1 MPTGGLPRHILPL
14 VGYNYVVYSLDRTVA
29 LNMGLLRPVQ
39 CILPEGSVV
48 NPVYPAAT
56 GMRSLTCA
64 RIQGMVTGAFSRA
77 MPDRLPAGPSGG
89 GGILNVRT
97 TDSRTGR
104 LAMASINPI
113 TGGGGGTSFVDGQD
127 GSNSFLKN
135 TPVEITEAE
144 VPIRVRSYE
153 LVPDSGGPGRYR
165 GGLAA
170 QMTFQMFT
178 PNSVVTARNRDRVR
192 FSCWGL
198 EGGLP
203 GSTCGF
209 HRTNGNAKP
218 EDLGNTDVV
227 RCGPGDILTIS
238 AAGAGGWGD
247 PFERPDQEVLRD
259 VLGGKVSESGARA
272 YGVVVKD
279 GVVDEAATKALRST
293 PRESLEGM
301 TFDPERLSFER
312 IWSDAVWDRLSQ
324 HLFALPVEWRFFV
337 KHELF
342 AAVNADAAAKDDP
355 VAALERAYARVLKQ
369 YPQIVPRRLEDA
381 A

>member
-1 MPTGGLPRHILPL
+1 M
-14 VGYNYVVYSLDRTVA
+14 
-29 LNMGLLRPVQ
+29 
-39 CILPEGSVV
+39 
-48 NPVYPAAT
+48 
-56 GMRSLTCA
+56 
-64 RIQGMVTGAFSRA
+64 
-77 MPDRLPAGPSGG
+77 
-89 GGILNVRT
+89 
-97 TDSRTGR
+97 
-104 LAMASINPI
+104 
-113 TGGGGGTSFVDGQD
+113 
-127 GSNSFLKN
+127 
-135 TPVEITEAE
+135 
-144 VPIRVRSYE
+144 
-153 LVPDSGGPGRYR
+153 PDSGGPGRYR

-203 GSTCGF
+203 GSTCSF
-209 HRTNGNAKP
+209 HRANGSAKP

-247 PFERPDQEVLRD
+247 PFERPHDEVLQD
-259 VLGGKVSESGARA
+259 VLGGKVTEGGARA
-272 YGVVVKD
+272 YGVVIKD
-279 GVVDEAATKALRST
+279 GVVDEAATKTLRSA
-293 PRESLEGM
+293 PRESPQGM

-312 IWSDAVWDRLSQ
+312 IWCDAVWDRLSQ

-342 AAVNADAAAKDDP
+342 AAVNADGAADRDP
-355 VAALERAYARVLKQ
+355 VAALERAFANVLVQ
-369 YPQIVPRRLEDA
+369 YPQIVPRQLEDA